1 MRNNGRLKKAAIV
14 ALARKLLVALWKYV
28 AAGIVIEGAAM
39 KNA

>member
-1 MRNNGRLKKAAIV
+1 MKKSAIV

-28 AAGIVIEGAAM
+28 TSGVEIEGAVM